1 MKWTLCVSP
10 NMSSSYFRQVTSHGE
25 DYESCTNEKSA
36 QESTKF
42 EPSTNSQQTNPQAP
56 IQIEQNQSTNSAQ
69 TERRD
74 NTLKR
79 TLSNNLQSPRARVP
93 KKEILQRIKS
103 KKEATSYQLGHQLSL
118 KWSTGAGP
126 RIGCVADYPKKLRAQ
141 ALEFVNLSSMDLQP
155 LDSQGSTGFFNNLTN
170 FCRVMWVEWNDKLF
184 NLVCIRWLKS
194 TT

>member
-170 FCRVMWVEWNDKLF
+170 FCRVM
-184 NLVCIRWLKS
+184 
-194 TT
+194 